1 MIVQRIPQIH
11 VLHDLHVV
19 FGTSLEDLVAA
30 LAEFLGSGDL
40 DVDFAV
46 HQGSGVLIGSDG
58 SVGIDQ
64 DAAAAELDGALETV
78 SVGFKD
84 INTVVIGA
92 CQPVGSGCL
101 FCQPVTDV
109 DDDVR
114 GAQALQSG
122 GLDEVDIHAD
132 GEADVS
138 DGGLKDLEIV
148 VAFLCPLGLCDVL
161 MVFAVDT
168 DDALGTDQGG
178 RIVVDVCFR
187 VDFRHAYDDIAVILG
202 SDGLEAVCG
211 LSGNGLYIGS
221 DFFSVVPA
229 ISGGGHFRS
238 CNEAC
243 AVLCCLFDQGE
254 LFGYVPFDFPELGI
268 NRQGSHFVLCAF
280 RHFGTSN
287 LDTHLFSSFFRI
299 NQMIVQL
306 VGKSTFRVL
315 FVGSSD
321 SSAALC

>member
-1 MIVQRIPQIH
+1 
-11 VLHDLHVV
+11 
-19 FGTSLEDLVAA
+19 
-30 LAEFLGSGDL
+30 
-40 DVDFAV
+40 
-46 HQGSGVLIGSDG
+46 
-58 SVGIDQ
+58 
-64 DAAAAELDGALETV
+64 
-78 SVGFKD
+78 
-84 INTVVIGA
+84 
-92 CQPVGSGCL
+92 
-101 FCQPVTDV
+101 
-109 DDDVR
+109 
-114 GAQALQSG
+114 
-122 GLDEVDIHAD
+122 
-132 GEADVS
+132 
-138 DGGLKDLEIV
+138 
-148 VAFLCPLGLCDVL
+148 

-202 SDGLEAVCG
+202 GDGLEAVCG
-211 LSGNGLYIGS
+211 LSGNGLDIGS

-229 ISGGGHFRS
+229 ISGSGHFRS

-254 LFGYVPFDFPELGI
+254 LFGYIAFDFPELGI